1 MALRRSP
8 WAIGIDQKS
17 FPRMLTRQVLDL
29 HDYRDVPLALLVN
42 DDAVGDSIV
51 GHNAVQRCGGGL
63 PTAPATSARQQVMHL
78 LHHDRR
84 QIPHLRP
91 AHARIHAPSQVGAA
105 PEQSPGAAT
114 VSVRSGAT
122 LGAGSDL
129 VRPG

>member
-1 MALRRSP
+1 
-8 WAIGIDQKS
+8 
-17 FPRMLTRQVLDL
+17 MLTRQVLDL